1 MDETVNAGDIAR
13 LADVGRAAVSNWR
26 RRFED
31 FPSPVGGTASSPL
44 YLLRD
49 VETWLR
55 RNGKPFRVSPAERL
69 WTQLRTVDDLRL
81 GEALA
86 AVDADAQTFE
96 FLHERYLEAHSR
108 LLNPTPPEVV
118 DVVLATT
125 DGDTVIDPACGTGN
139 LLKASRARHKV
150 GQELDPV
157 SAVIARRRLPKA
169 QIITGD
175 SLRHNGIAQ
184 KADAVLCDPPWHDR
198 TWGHEELVGDPR
210 WTYGLPPRGE
220 PELAWLQH
228 CLSLAKPGGQVAV
241 LLPSAAASRRPGKRI
256 RGNLL
261 RAGAIRAVI
270 TVQPGRDLWLLR
282 NPVGRVPE
290 RIALLETP
298 GPVEPN
304 TRVIDLLD
312 DDVDLSPSRRSR
324 TDASSYL
331 AAQPDFTLPGLPEL
345 REQVQPPMTTIG
357 ELVRGAPG
365 THVVTSP
372 TGATYEIDPE
382 RVDPDFLEGVLRAAF
397 ARTPT
402 GSTRLDVRRTQVP
415 SLPIH
420 AQRRYGQVFAQLKAL
435 EAGLQEAAG
444 LVRLGYA
451 GLLGGQIGPA

>member
-31 FPSPVGGTASSPL
+31 FPAPVGGTASSPL

-49 VETWLR
+49 VEAWLR

-69 WTQLRTVDDLRL
+69 WTRLRTVDDLKL

-86 AVDADAQTFE
+86 AVEADAATFE

-108 LLNPTPPEVV
+108 LVNPTPPEVV
-118 DVVLATT
+118 DIVLATT
-125 DGDTVIDPACGTGN
+125 DGDTVIDPACGTGS
-139 LLKASRARHKV
+139 LLKASAARRKI

-157 SAVIARRRLPKA
+157 SAAIARRRLPGA
-169 QIITGD
+169 RIVTGD
-175 SLRHNGIAQ
+175 SLRHNGIDHR
-184 KADAVLCDPPWHDR
+184 ADAVICDPPWHDR
-198 TWGHEELVGDPR
+198 AWGHEELVGDPR

-220 PELAWLQH
+220 PELAWVQH
-228 CLSLAKPGGQVAV
+228 CLSLAKPGGLVAV

-261 RAGAIRAVI
+261 RAGALRGVV

-282 NPVGRVPE
+282 NPVGRAPDH
-290 RIALLETP
+290 IALLERP

-312 DDVDLSPSRRSR
+312 DDVDLSPSRRSG
-324 TDASSYL
+324 TDVSAYL
-331 AAQPDFTLPGLPEL
+331 EAQPAFAVPPLPRLLP
-345 REQVQPPMTTIG
+345 QAGTPMTTIG
-357 ELVRGAPG
+357 DLVRSCPG
-365 THVVTSP
+365 PHVVVAP
-372 TGATYEIDPE
+372 TGATYGIDPA
-382 RVDPDFLEGVLRAAF
+382 RLDPDFLEGLLRAAF

-415 SLPIH
+415 SLPI
-420 AQRRYGQVFAQLKAL
+420 AGQRRYGRAFAQLKAL
-435 EAGLQEAAG
+435 EASLEEAAA
-444 LVRLGYA
+444 LVRLGYH
-451 GLLGGQIGPA
+451 GLLSGQIEPA